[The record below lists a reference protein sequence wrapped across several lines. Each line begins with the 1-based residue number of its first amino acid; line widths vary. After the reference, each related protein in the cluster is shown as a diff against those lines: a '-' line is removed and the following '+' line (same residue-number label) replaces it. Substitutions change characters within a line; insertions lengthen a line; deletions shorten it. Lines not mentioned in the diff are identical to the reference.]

1 MSTEQEQVQRLE
13 SLVARR
19 KELLE
24 RKLRNDLKAISLR
37 RSLGH
42 ITEA

>member
-1 MSTEQEQVQRLE
+1 MSTELERLE